1 MSTSP
6 RLLVTSALAATT
18 LLAAGGIARADGP
31 PGTCDCTV
39 AVAAPA
45 QSPWWDSRRIGVGLH
60 VGGMSVHPEGAEGD
74 DAATTDFGGGGLHVS
89 YRIAPRWRVELRTDS
104 LQEQL
109 ESGEPGDAQL
119 GMVTLGA
126 AFHLTPHRRW
136 DWYLLAGFGGASD
149 AREDAT
155 EAEVEAS
162 AMGVGYLGVG
172 VERRWGRLGV
182 AAELRAL
189 GLSPA
194 DDADDA
200 DAPPAMTDARGGT
213 VPGVIDDGDGAARDG
228 LSGGQLTIGATYYF

>member
-6 RLLVTSALAATT
+6 RLLVTSALAAAT
-18 LLAAGGIARADGP
+18 LVAAGGTALADGP

-45 QSPWWDSRRIGVGLH
+45 ASPWWDSRRIGVGLH
-60 VGGMSVHPEGAEGD
+60 VGGMSVHPEGDE
-74 DAATTDFGGGGLHVS
+74 AAATDFGGGGLHVS

-104 LQEQL
+104 MQEQL

-119 GMVTLGA
+119 GIVTLGA

-182 AAELRAL
+182 AAELRAI

-194 DDADDA
+194 DDEDA
-200 DAPPAMTDARGGT
+200 AAPPAMTDARGAT
-213 VPGVIDDGDGAARDG
+213 VPGVIDDGDAAREPLG
-228 LSGGQLTIGATYYF
+228 GGQLTIGATYYF